1 MKKLLVGLGVLA
13 FGYVAFKMGYNAGSF
28 DNDPVCKELY
38 KKYSNNEISFDEYL
52 DKVCKRKEELGL

>member
-1 MKKLLVGLGVLA
+1 MKKLLVGLGFVA
-13 FGYVAFKMGYNAGSF
+13 VGYIAFKMGYNAGSF

-38 KKYSNNEISFDEYL
+38 EKYSKNEISFNEYL